1 MISIYKIK
9 PKFQQL
15 LMPLLK
21 LLRRLGI
28 SPNSIT
34 IFSILLSF
42 VIAYFFW
49 NTSDNSSYFLIVA
62 FGLLLRMMLNA
73 LDGMMA
79 RIYNLQSK
87 LGEVLN
93 EVGDIVSDV
102 AIYFP
107 LIIFESLRIEIA
119 IIFILLSIINEFC
132 GLMAKLISGER
143 RYDGPMGKSDRAFL
157 IGIICIVYYFTNG
170 LDPYMNYIICG
181 SSIMIILSSY
191 IRLIKSIKNGKNNK

>member
-15 LMPLLK
+15 LRPILK
-21 LLRRLGI
+21 LLRKIGA

-34 IFSILLSF
+34 IFSILFSFLLS
-42 VIAYFFW
+42 YFFW
-49 NTSDNSSYFLIVA
+49 NASNNNSFYLIVA
-62 FGLLLRMMLNA
+62 LGLIFRMMLNA

-79 RIYNLQSK
+79 STYHLQSK

-93 EVGDIVSDV
+93 EIGDVISDA

-107 LIIFESLRIEIA
+107 LILLSDLRIE
-119 IIFILLSIINEFC
+119 LSILFIILSLVNEFC
-132 GLMAKLISGER
+132 GILSKVIAGER

-157 IGIICIVYYFTNG
+157 IGVICLLFYFDIP
-170 LDPYMNYIICG
+170 LDLYLNYIFITASILLII
-181 SSIMIILSSY
+181 SSFV
-191 IRLIKSIKNGKNNK
+191 RLNKSIRNEKNI